1 MDLAKKGM
9 NIVLVSRSK
18 IKLDEVS
25 SQISKKYKVDTKII
39 VIDFIK
45 EKKTIKL
52 IQNAIQVILFCPNL
66 NTLIF
71 IFIFIQYNVE
81 DYTSMLI

>member
-1 MDLAKKGM
+1 MVIYKLYIFACSGKGFCMDLANKGM

-25 SQISKKYKVDTKII
+25 SQIRKKYKVDTKII

-52 IQNAIQVILFCPNL
+52 IQNAIQVILFFPN
-66 NTLIF
+66 
-71 IFIFIQYNVE
+71 
-81 DYTSMLI
+81 